1 MLKIYGLLF
10 LWVVI
15 TNSCSYFVEDE
26 LLNQAVVQSPVFG
39 CCNEWES
46 FGTDEDTIEE
56 RVGLLFDDRKIPTT
70 NIWLTDNEHQ
80 VVCFHC
86 CQCPREKVIHVSID
100 ETLIVQAEAFGFRP
114 N

>member
-1 MLKIYGLLF
+1 MLKTYVLLF
-10 LWVVI
+10 LWVVT

-56 RVGLLFDDRKIPTT
+56 RVGLLFDDREIPTT